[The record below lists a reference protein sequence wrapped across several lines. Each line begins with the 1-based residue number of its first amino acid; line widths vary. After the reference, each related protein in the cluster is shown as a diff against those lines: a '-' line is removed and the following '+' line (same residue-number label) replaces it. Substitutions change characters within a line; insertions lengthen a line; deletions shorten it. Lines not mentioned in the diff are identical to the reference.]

1 MYGFTQYDRNLV
13 DTIWYSNIG
22 SKFYKHKLLYIRTVY
37 YCMVTLLQ
45 EGMSFTFNFKGV
57 ADRTMVTRVL
67 MRVAAKNSFAL
78 GPFSEYAYLGEPDVN
93 VIVKCN
99 ISIDAA

>member
-1 MYGFTQYDRNLV
+1 
-13 DTIWYSNIG
+13 
-22 SKFYKHKLLYIRTVY
+22 
-37 YCMVTLLQ
+37 MVTLLQ
-45 EGMSFTFNFKGV
+45 EGMSFTFNFKDV

-78 GPFSEYAYLGEPDVN
+78 GPFSEYAYLGEPDAN

-99 ISIDAA
+99 VSIDAACLIASLITLNRIKFMLRFMHAPL